1 MNLMQAAREKLF
13 DRTSGHGRADAGFTL
28 PEMLVSMII
37 MGILGTL
44 AVFAFISVNDTFR
57 VTDDEATGLADTR
70 TVVERLGRDIRA
82 ARGVDAG
89 ATSSTLVLWV
99 DYNSDYIRSP
109 SAQPDEIVTWSLVSQ
124 GSGSA
129 QFNTLRSTAGGAAV
143 VQARTLVSDIAF
155 CYLTEPS
162 EDPADCL
169 PTPLSTADAEDTR
182 LVTVDLTYDSMVS
195 SGGNQRTT
203 SFSER
208 IRNVS

>member
-1 MNLMQAAREKLF
+1 MSRLHAARQTLV
-13 DRTSGHGRADAGFTL
+13 DRTSPQGRVDAGFTL

-37 MGILGTL
+37 MGDLRHPGGL
-44 AVFAFISVNDTFR
+44 RLISVNETFR

-89 ATSSTLVLWV
+89 ATESTLVLWV

-124 GSGSA
+124 GSGST
-129 QFNTLRSTAGGAAV
+129 QYNTLRSTAGGTAV
-143 VQARTLVSDIAF
+143 VQARTLVSDLAF
-155 CYLTEPS
+155 CYQS
-162 EDPADCL
+162 EHDRALLHDSAVGRGRGGH
-169 PTPLSTADAEDTR
+169 PTRHGRPRRTTR
-182 LVTVDLTYDSMVS
+182 WSS
-195 SGGNQRTT
+195 SGGDERTT